1 MKYKFNFPT
10 HLNMISSVWTSLNK
24 TALTTDSA
32 SSLDSSFAKNLLQL
46 PVSITGTSVSA
57 SQTSLTTTGQH

>member
-10 HLNMISSVWTSLNK
+10 HLNMISWVWTSLNK